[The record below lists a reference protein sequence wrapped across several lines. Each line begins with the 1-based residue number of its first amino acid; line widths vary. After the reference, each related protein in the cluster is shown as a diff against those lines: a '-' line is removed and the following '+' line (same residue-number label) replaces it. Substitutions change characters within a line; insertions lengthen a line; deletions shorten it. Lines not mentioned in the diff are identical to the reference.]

1 MGHIVNP
8 DKEYR
13 LLQQRLDR
21 NVTGAPDSPHF
32 TEILK
37 LLFSP
42 EDAAIARQIPTRFA
56 TVGALARKLGV
67 EPAALDERITDM
79 ARRGLVIDI
88 ARGGRRWV
96 SLAPVVIGFF
106 EYTFMRADDRLP
118 LKELAR
124 LFDAYMHGDERFARS
139 VFTAQTQIGRSL
151 VREEA
156 LPEGDHTEIL
166 DWERASRLIE
176 TASAASVSL
185 CACRHKASHL
195 GKACDRPQ
203 ENCIALNMG
212 AEILVKNGFARPIPT
227 AEAMKILERCKEQ
240 GLAQTG
246 DNVRQNAAYIC
257 NCCGCCCEMM
267 KAVRVMGLK
276 NAIVTSNW
284 TVEIDAEKCRGC
296 GRCAKLCP
304 VELIDMIPA
313 GVQDGTKTKKKARH
327 DGEFCL
333 GCGVCCTGCKT
344 GAIRMK
350 PRTRRV
356 FTPETTFDKVIAMAI
371 ERGRLANL
379 VFEGHGHW
387 GWRAFG
393 RLASILERTPP
404 ARALMAVEPLRSAF
418 LEAVVR
424 RAKASVT

>member
-8 DKEYR
+8 DREYR

-32 TEILK
+32 MEILK
-37 LLFSP
+37 ILFSP
-42 EDAAIARQIPTRFA
+42 EDANIARQIPTRFI
-56 TVGALARKLGV
+56 TVGRLAKKLGM
-67 EPAALDERITDM
+67 ELAALDGWITEM
-79 ARRGLVIDI
+79 ALRGLVIDI
-88 ARGGRRWV
+88 GRGGRRYV

-106 EYTFMRADDRLP
+106 EYTFMRSDDKLP

-124 LFDAYMHGDERFARS
+124 LFDAYMHGDDRFALS
-139 VFTAQTQIGRSL
+139 VFGADTQIGRSL

-156 LPEGDHTEIL
+156 LPDGDHTEIL
-166 DWERASRLIE
+166 DWERATWLIE
-176 TASAASVSL
+176 SASAVSVSL

-195 GKACDRPQ
+195 GKACDRPL

-212 AEILVKNGFARPIPT
+212 AEILVKNGFARPVTT
-227 AEAMKILERCKEQ
+227 AVALKILEQCKEL

-246 DNVRQNAAYIC
+246 DNVRKSAAYIC

-267 KAVRVMGLK
+267 KAIRVMGRR

-284 TVEIDAEKCRGC
+284 AVEIDETKCKGC
-296 GRCAKLCP
+296 GKCAKLCP
-304 VELIDMIPA
+304 VDLIDMVFVA
-313 GVQDGTKTKKKARH
+313 AEDGEKTVKKARH
-327 DGEFCL
+327 QEEFCL
-333 GCGVCCTGCKT
+333 GCGVCYTGCKT

-350 PRTRRV
+350 PRPQRV

-371 ERGRLANL
+371 ERGKLASL
-379 VFEGHGHW
+379 VFEGHEHW

-393 RLASILERTPP
+393 RIAATLEKTPP
-404 ARALMAVEPLRSAF
+404 ARALMAIEPLRSAF
-418 LEAVVR
+418 FEAVVR
-424 RAKASVT
+424 KAKPSA

>member
-8 DKEYR
+8 DREYR

-32 TEILK
+32 MKILK
-37 LLFSP
+37 ILFSP
-42 EDAAIARQIPTRFA
+42 EDAAIARQVPTRFIP
-56 TVGALARKLGV
+56 VERLAKKLGM
-67 EPAALDERITDM
+67 ETARLDDWITAMAL
-79 ARRGLVIDI
+79 RGLVIDI
-88 ARGGRRWV
+88 GRGRRRLV

-106 EYTFMRADDRLP
+106 EYTFMRTDDKLP
-118 LKELAR
+118 LKELAT
-124 LFDAYMHGDERFARS
+124 LFDAYMHGDDRFARS
-139 VFTAQTQIGRSL
+139 VFTERTQIGRSL

-166 DWERASRLIE
+166 DWERATWLIE
-176 TASAASVSL
+176 SATAASVSI

-195 GKACDRPQ
+195 GKACDRLQ

-212 AEILVKNGFARPIPT
+212 AQILVKNGFARPVST
-227 AEAMKILERCKEQ
+227 AEAMKVLERSKEQ

-246 DNVRQNAAYIC
+246 DNVQTGAAYIC

-267 KAVRVMGLK
+267 KAVRVMGLR

-284 TVEIDAEKCRGC
+284 TVEIDEEKCKGC

-304 VELIDMIPA
+304 VDLIDMVPA
-313 GVQDGTKTKKKARH
+313 ASEEGKKPRMKARH
-327 DGEFCL
+327 EGEFCL
-333 GCGVCCTGCKT
+333 GCGVCYTGCKS

-350 PRTRRV
+350 PRPKRV
-356 FTPETTFDKVIAMAI
+356 FTPETTFDKIIAMAI

-379 VFEGHGHW
+379 VFEGHEQW

-393 RLASILERTPP
+393 RIAAALEKTPP

-418 LEAVVR
+418 FEAVVR
-424 RAKASVT
+424 RAKPPV

>member
-1 MGHIVNP
+1 MGHIHNP
-8 DKEYR
+8 DREYR

-32 TEILK
+32 MAILK
-37 LLFSP
+37 ILFSP
-42 EDAAIARQIPTRFA
+42 EDAAIARPIPTRFIS
-56 TVGALARKLGV
+56 VERLAKKLGMD
-67 EPAALDERITDM
+67 PAALDDRITAM
-79 ARRGLVIDI
+79 ALRGLVIDLD
-88 ARGGRRWV
+88 RGGRRCV

-124 LFDAYMHGDERFARS
+124 LFDAYMHGDDRFARS
-139 VFTAQTQIGRSL
+139 VFAAETQIGRSL
-151 VREEA
+151 VREEY

-166 DWERASRLIE
+166 DWERATWLIE
-176 TASAASVSL
+176 SATAASVSI
-185 CACRHKASHL
+185 CACRHKALHL

-203 ENCIALNMG
+203 ENCIALNLG
-212 AEILVKNGFARPIPT
+212 AEILVKNGFARPVST
-227 AEAMKILERCKEQ
+227 AEAMKILERAKEQ

-246 DNVRQNAAYIC
+246 DNVRKGAAYIC

-267 KAVRVMGLK
+267 KAVRVMGLR

-284 TVEIDAEKCRGC
+284 TVEIDESKCRGC

-304 VELIDMIPA
+304 VELIDMVPVET
-313 GVQDGTKTKKKARH
+313 GDGKKPVMRARH
-327 DGEFCL
+327 REEFCL

-350 PRTRRV
+350 PRPRRV

-371 ERGRLANL
+371 ERGRLAHL
-379 VFEGHGHW
+379 VFEGHEHW

-393 RLASILERTPP
+393 RIAAVLENTPP
-404 ARALMAVEPLRSAF
+404 ARALMAIEPLRSAF
-418 LEAVVR
+418 FEAVVR
-424 RAKASVT
+424 KARTSI

>member
-1 MGHIVNP
+1 MGHIHNP
-8 DKEYR
+8 DREYR

-32 TEILK
+32 IEILK

-42 EDAAIARQIPTRFA
+42 EEAALARQIPTRFA
-56 TVGALARKLGV
+56 TVGRLAKKLGM
-67 EPAALDERITDM
+67 EPAALDDWVTGM
-79 ARRGLVIDI
+79 ALRGLVIDI
-88 ARGGRRWV
+88 ARGRRRYV

-106 EYTFMRADDRLP
+106 EYTFMRADDKLP

-124 LFDAYMHGDERFARS
+124 LFDAYMLGDDRFARS
-139 VFTAQTQIGRSL
+139 VFAADTQIGRSL

-166 DWERASRLIE
+166 DWERATRLIE
-176 TASAASVSL
+176 TATAASVSL

-195 GKACDRPQ
+195 GRACDRPV

-212 AEILVKNGFARPIPT
+212 AEILVKNGFARSVTT
-227 AEAMKILERCKEQ
+227 AEALRILEQSKDL

-246 DNVRQNAAYIC
+246 DNVRKNAAYIC

-267 KAVRVMGLK
+267 KAIRVMGVR

-284 TVEIDAEKCRGC
+284 TVEIDGEKCKGC
-296 GRCAKLCP
+296 GKCAKLCP
-304 VELIDMIPA
+304 VDLIDMVPVA
-313 GVQDGTKTKKKARH
+313 DGDGRKTLKKARH
-327 DGEFCL
+327 QGELCL
-333 GCGVCCTGCKT
+333 GCGVCYTGCKT

-350 PRTRRV
+350 PRPKRV
-356 FTPETTFDKVIAMAI
+356 FTPETTFDKIIAMAI
-371 ERGRLANL
+371 ERGKLASL
-379 VFEGHGHW
+379 VFEGHEQW

-393 RLASILERTPP
+393 RVAAVLENTPP
-404 ARALMAVEPLRSAF
+404 ARALLAIEPLRSAF
-418 LEAVVR
+418 FEAAVR
-424 RAKASVT
+424 KAGKSV

>member
-1 MGHIVNP
+1 MGHIHNP
-8 DKEYR
+8 DREYR

-32 TEILK
+32 MAILK
-37 LLFSP
+37 ILFSP
-42 EDAAIARQIPTRFA
+42 EDAAIARQIPTRFIS
-56 TVGALARKLGV
+56 VERLAKKLGMD
-67 EPAALDERITDM
+67 PAALDDRITAM
-79 ARRGLVIDI
+79 ALRGLVIDLD
-88 ARGGRRWV
+88 RGGRRYV

-124 LFDAYMHGDERFARS
+124 LFDAYMHGDDRFARS
-139 VFTAQTQIGRSL
+139 VFAAETQIGRSL
-151 VREEA
+151 VREES

-166 DWERASRLIE
+166 DWKRATWLIE
-176 TASAASVSL
+176 SATAASVSI

-203 ENCIALNMG
+203 ENCIALNLG
-212 AEILVKNGFARPIPT
+212 AEILVKNGFARPVST
-227 AEAMKILERCKEQ
+227 AEAMKILERAKQQ

-246 DNVRQNAAYIC
+246 DNVQKGAAYIC

-267 KAVRVMGLK
+267 KAVRVMGLR

-284 TVEIDAEKCRGC
+284 TVEIDEGKCKGC

-304 VELIDMIPA
+304 VELIDMVPVET
-313 GVQDGTKTKKKARH
+313 GDGKKPVMRARH
-327 DGEFCL
+327 REEFCL

-350 PRTRRV
+350 PRPRRV

-371 ERGRLANL
+371 ERGRLAHL
-379 VFEGHGHW
+379 VFEGHEHW

-393 RLASILERTPP
+393 RIAAVLENTPP
-404 ARALMAVEPLRSAF
+404 ARALMAIEPLRSAF
-418 LEAVVR
+418 FEAVVR
-424 RAKASVT
+424 KARTSI

>member
-1 MGHIVNP
+1 MGHIHNP

-32 TEILK
+32 MEILK
-37 LLFSP
+37 ILFSP
-42 EDAAIARQIPTRFA
+42 EDAAIARQIPTRFV
-56 TVGALARKLGV
+56 TVERLARKLGM
-67 EPAALDERITDM
+67 EAARLDDWITAM
-79 ARRGLVIDI
+79 ALRGLVIDI
-88 ARGGRRWV
+88 GRGRRRYV

-106 EYTFMRADDRLP
+106 EYTFMRTDGTLP
-118 LKELAR
+118 LKELAG
-124 LFDAYMHGDERFARS
+124 LFDAYMHGDDRFARA
-139 VFTAQTQIGRSL
+139 VFTEGTQIGRSL

-176 TASAASVSL
+176 TATAASVSI

-195 GKACDRPQ
+195 GKACDRLQ

-212 AEILVKNGFARPIPT
+212 AEILVKNGFARPVST
-227 AEAMKILERCKEQ
+227 AEAMTILERSKEQ

-246 DNVRQNAAYIC
+246 DNVQKSAAYIC

-267 KAVRVMGLK
+267 KAIRVMGQR

-284 TVEIDAEKCRGC
+284 IVEIDETKCKGC
-296 GRCAKLCP
+296 GKCARLCP
-304 VELIDMIPA
+304 VDLIDMVPVEAEGGEKI
-313 GVQDGTKTKKKARH
+313 VKKARH
-327 DGEFCL
+327 REELCL

-344 GAIRMK
+344 GAIRMR
-350 PRTRRV
+350 PRPRRV

-371 ERGRLANL
+371 ERGKLASL
-379 VFEGHGHW
+379 VFEGHEHW

-393 RLASILERTPP
+393 RIAAALEKTPP
-404 ARALMAVEPLRSAF
+404 ARALMAIEPLRSAF
-418 LEAVVR
+418 FDAVVR
-424 RAKASVT
+424 KAKTSL